1 LISVIIP
8 TYNRPQFTAR
18 AVRSVLAQTWR
29 DLEVIVV
36 DDCSREPITRAAL
49 GDDSRVRILRHE
61 ANRGVGAARNTGIQ
75 AARGEVV
82 ALLDSDDYWLPEKLA
97 GQMALYEQQ
106 ADRDNVLVYS
116 TYYYERDGKW
126 VKEPF
131 DSIRAGEPVS
141 DYLFVRLGEILTSTW
156 LASRA
161 LFAANPFYVELLRHQ
176 DGDLLLQFAAMGV
189 RCVHCTAP
197 GAVRCADLRPDR
209 LSTKAVPA
217 MRKLFLERNVE
228 RVTPRA
234 AVLMEAGYEAL
245 LFPNEGYLKR
255 QLRQL
260 GFILRT
266 GRLNVFQKVSLAC
279 CYIKT
284 RVQVRLRERLVH
296 QPPQGLEA
304 ALEAGGDIA
313 SPLNSG
319 V

>member
-1 LISVIIP
+1 MISVIIP

-29 DLEVIVV
+29 DLEIVVV
-36 DDCSREPITRAAL
+36 DDCSQDPITLEAL
-49 GDDSRVRILRHE
+49 GHDPRVRLVRHE
-61 ANRGVGAARNTGIQ
+61 VNRGVGAARNTGVQ
-75 AARGEVV
+75 AARGELI

-97 GQMALYEQQ
+97 SQMALYDQQ
-106 ADRDNVLVYS
+106 PDKENVLVYS
-116 TYYYERDGKW
+116 TYYYELNGKW

-131 DSIRAGEPVS
+131 DSIRTNEAVS
-141 DYLFVRLGEILTSTW
+141 DYLFLRLGEILTSTW

-161 LFAANPFYVELLRHQ
+161 MFAANPFFEGLLRHQ
-176 DGDLLLQFAAMGV
+176 DGDLLLRFAEIGV
-189 RCVHCTAP
+189 RCVHCPTP

-209 LSTKAVPA
+209 LSTKAVPP

-234 AVLMEAGYEAL
+234 AVLMEAAYEAL
-245 LFPNEGYLKR
+245 HFPDDSYVGK

-260 GFILRT
+260 RFIMRT

-284 RVQVRLRERLVH
+284 RVQVRLRERLAH
-296 QPPQGLEA
+296 QPPQGLAPA
-304 ALEAGGDIA
+304 AQTSRPQAL
-313 SPLNSG
+313 
-319 V
+319 